1 MALRP
6 KILIVEDEDVAREN
20 LRYILSKED
29 YEIETVASGVE
40 AIVRIQQQDY
50 DLVLTDLRMEKVDG
64 MEVLARTKAEKPG
77 TEVIM
82 ITGYAT
88 VDSAIEAMKRG
99 AFHYIPKPYKIDEVR
114 AIVRQALE
122 KKGLRDELEELRR
135 ALEAQSGL
143 SAIVGKSKPMQ
154 ELLETVRQIAP
165 TDCNVLI
172 VGETGTGKE
181 LVARAIHH
189 LSRRSAGRFMAF
201 NCGAFAEELLANELF
216 GHEREAFTGAHSA
229 KPGLFEVAHGGSVFL
244 DEIGDM
250 PPSMQVRL
258 LRVIQERVVMRL
270 GGTRNIPVD
279 VRILA
284 ASNRDLKR
292 LVEEGRFRSDL
303 YFRLN
308 VVTLQVPP
316 LADRKEDIPLLAHHF
331 LRKFSAKQGRQVQ
344 GISEE
349 MMSVLMNYPFPG
361 NVRELENII
370 ERAVALSKGPVLD
383 VRDLPD
389 ELRLFQFKVV
399 RPRAGGLPTLEEAE
413 RDYIK
418 WVLEHTG
425 WNRTRAAEILG
436 IDRVSLWR
444 KIKQYGLEPPGRS
457 QEEARQGKEPS

>member
-29 YEIETVASGVE
+29 YEIEVVASGVE
-40 AIVRIQQQDY
+40 AVVRIQQQDY

-64 MEVLARTKAEKPG
+64 MEVLARTKAQKPG

-181 LVARAIHH
+181 LIAKAIHH

-229 KPGLFEVAHGGSVFL
+229 KPGLFEVAHKGTVFL

-292 LVEEGRFRSDL
+292 LVEEGGFRSDL

-344 GISEE
+344 GISDE
-349 MMSVLMNYPFPG
+349 MMSVLLNYPFPG

-370 ERAVALSKGPVLD
+370 ERAVALSKGPVLE

-389 ELRLFQFKVV
+389 ELRLFQFRVV

-444 KIKQYGLEPPGRS
+444 KIKQYGLEPPGRG
-457 QEEARQGKEPS
+457 QEEAREGKQPP

>member
-1 MALRP
+1 MAPRP
-6 KILIVEDEDVAREN
+6 RILIVEDEDVAREN

-29 YEIETVASGVE
+29 YEIEAVASGVE
-40 AIVRIQQQDY
+40 ALIRIQQQDY

-64 MEVLARTKAEKPG
+64 MEVLGRTKAERPN

-99 AFHYIPKPYKIDEVR
+99 AFHYIPKPYKIEEVR

-122 KKGLRDELEELRR
+122 KKGLRDEVEELRR

-143 SAIVGKSKPMQ
+143 SAIVGKSRAMQ
-154 ELLETVRQIAP
+154 ELLETLRKIAP

-189 LSRRSAGRFMAF
+189 LSRRSGGRFLAF

-229 KPGLFEVAHGGSVFL
+229 KAGLFEAAHGGTVFL

-250 PPSMQVRL
+250 PPAMQVRL
-258 LRVIQERVVMRL
+258 LRVIQERAVMRL
-270 GGTRNIPVD
+270 GGTRSIPVD

-308 VVTLQVPP
+308 VVALRVPP
-316 LADRKEDIPLLAHHF
+316 LAERREDIPLLAYHF
-331 LRKFSAKQGRQVQ
+331 LRKFSAKQGREVQ
-344 GISEE
+344 GISDE
-349 MMSVLMNYPFPG
+349 MMSVLLNYPFPG
-361 NVRELENII
+361 NVRELENIM
-370 ERAVALSKGPVLD
+370 ERAVALSKGPVLE
-383 VRDLPD
+383 VRDLPE
-389 ELRLFQFKVV
+389 ELRPFQFRVV

-413 RDYIK
+413 RDYIR

-436 IDRVSLWR
+436 IDRVSIWR
-444 KIKQYGLEPPGRS
+444 KIKQYGLKPPGRG
-457 QEEARQGKEPS
+457 QEEARAGKEPS